1 MEDMQTVIILL
12 SVITGLLSLMT
23 PALLGALIALLVKL
37 RQLAAR
43 VDAVTT
49 NIAKA
54 TEWLLPTKVFREV
67 AQLFKR

>member
-23 PALLGALIALLVKL
+23 LALLGALIALLVKL

-54 TEWLLPTKVFREV
+54 TEWLSPTKVFREV

>member
-23 PALLGALIALLVKL
+23 LALLGALIALLIKL

-54 TEWLLPTKVFREV
+54 TEWLSPTKVFREV

>member
-23 PALLGALIALLVKL
+23 LALLGALIALLVKL
-37 RQLAAR
+37 RHIAAR

-54 TEWLLPTKVFREV
+54 TEWLSPTKVFREV